1 MFLGTLIVHVLQ
13 MTMIEII
20 NMVPM
25 PHSGVATTWAMD
37 VRTCAGRLISAGHW
51 VAFPFSCVALQSSTA
66 GITTDLRPGPL

>member
-25 PHSGVATTWAMD
+25 PHSGVATT
-37 VRTCAGRLISAGHW
+37 
-51 VAFPFSCVALQSSTA
+51 
-66 GITTDLRPGPL
+66 